1 MFKIEKYEND
11 EIIRWAWTT
20 NDKRMPKAFWTS
32 AYLVDGVLID
42 SGAPASISEL
52 REFIGSLTPEQSIE
66 KVIVTHWHEDHA
78 GGARVLTEEFGLP
91 VFMHEIGIEKVR
103 RGYSYPEYRVL
114 AWGGPLEPA
123 AVIQPLSFSSLTTKS
138 GKYSF
143 DLVHISG
150 HSDDLIVLVEST
162 QQWCFI
168 SDSIVPVYQMI
179 FGEPSEDIHEDIEQ
193 IHASLKQIQQL
204 TRGMDHLKIF
214 TAGFGMFPGYE
225 ILSKNI
231 SEIESLHEKV
241 HELKAQGFSERKM
254 VKKIFG
260 EEHLAGYL
268 TNDALSRLNLVRSLL
283 KWSTDS
289 IKGGS
294 I

>member
-1 MFKIEKYEND
+1 MFKIEKYANG

-52 REFIGSLTPEQSIE
+52 REFIGSITPEQSIE

-78 GGARVLTEEFGLP
+78 GGARLLTEEFGLP
-91 VFMHEIGIEKVR
+91 VYMHESGIEKVR

-123 AVIQPLSFSSLTTKS
+123 PAVQPLPFSVLSTKS

-143 DLVHISG
+143 DLLHIIG
-150 HSDDLIVLVEST
+150 HSDDLVVLVEST

-168 SDSIVPVYQMI
+168 SDSIAPVYQMI
-179 FGEPSEDIHEDIEQ
+179 FGEPSEDIHEDLEQ
-193 IHASLKQIQQL
+193 IHASLKQIQRF
-204 TRGMDHLKIF
+204 TKGMDHLMIF
-214 TAGFGMFPGYE
+214 TAGFGSFPGQE
-225 ILSKNI
+225 ILTKNI
-231 SEIESLHEKV
+231 SEIETLHKKV
-241 HELKAQGFSERKM
+241 HEFKAQGFSERKI
-254 VKKIFG
+254 VKKLFG
-260 EEHLAGYL
+260 DEHLAGYL
-268 TNDALSRLNLVRSLL
+268 TNDALSRLNLVRSLS
-283 KWSTDS
+283 KWSNHS
-289 IKGGS
+289 VKGVS
-294 I
+294 T